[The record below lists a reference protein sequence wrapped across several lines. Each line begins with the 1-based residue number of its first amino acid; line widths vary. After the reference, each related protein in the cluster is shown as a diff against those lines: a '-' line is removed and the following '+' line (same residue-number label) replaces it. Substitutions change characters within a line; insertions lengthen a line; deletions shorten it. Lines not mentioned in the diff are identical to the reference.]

1 MTVISCTKMYLVLL
15 VGVFM
20 KIYLVLLV
28 GVFMPCLKKFKG
40 ESHYINFN
48 IGECTGNSVLFI
60 KAF

>member
-1 MTVISCTKMYLVLL
+1 MTVISCMKM
-15 VGVFM
+15 
-20 KIYLVLLV
+20 YLVLLV

-40 ESHYINFN
+40 EAHYINFN